1 VNFRCFLVGATRWPT
16 MILRA
21 IRPRTGCVHSGTECL
36 VHVEVT
42 CLSVSYPFDF
52 RYAMDFVIV
61 VIQLFVPASLN
72 CSANGYRETGRFSE
86 YLVFGRINSMWKPAS
101 SYKCEMSS
109 ADVECLFFC
118 HYKRARERYAFLVG
132 LVAP

>member
-1 VNFRCFLVGATRWPT
+1 
-16 MILRA
+16 M
-21 IRPRTGCVHSGTECL
+21 HSGTECL

-42 CLSVSYPFDF
+42 SFRQLSFDF

-101 SYKCEMSS
+101 SYKCEMWS
-109 ADVECLFFC
+109 ADAECLLFC
-118 HYKRARERYAFLVG
+118 HYKRARERYALLVG